1 MKTRKEK
8 DALGTVEVPA
18 ESYGGSFYVRAKKNF
33 QISGLR
39 VSPSLACAFGFIKI
53 AAAKVNAELG
63 LLDKRKSAAIQKAG
77 GEFLEGKFQEFY
89 ELDIYQAGAG
99 TPWNMTLNEILANR
113 ANEILGGRKGEYKE
127 VHPNDHVNRSQSSND
142 VMPTAMRL
150 AVLIEL
156 EKLLDAEERL
166 YSSLFKKGDQFK
178 KVLKVGRTHLQDA
191 VPVTLGQEFEAYGSA
206 LMGAQMRIHSAE
218 FELQVLGIGGT
229 AIGSGINSHPKFAGK
244 MVKELAKLSGLENL
258 SEADNKFETTH
269 SMAAFLCA
277 SSALRSLAVELIR
290 ICNDLRLMASG
301 PDAGFNEI
309 RLPEVEPGS
318 SIMPGKVNP
327 SELESMLMICTQ
339 VIGLDS
345 AICLASQKGEFE
357 LNWYTPLIA
366 CDLLH
371 QIEILTNGMTIL
383 RVDCIEGLAA
393 NEKEMRSVLEHST
406 AMATALVPKLGYDK
420 VAEMVKKAKKSK
432 RTI

>member
-1 MKTRKEK
+1 M
-8 DALGTVEVPA
+8 
-18 ESYGGSFYVRAKKNF
+18 
-33 QISGLR
+33 
-39 VSPSLACAFGFIKI
+39 
-53 AAAKVNAELG
+53 
-63 LLDKRKSAAIQKAG
+63 
-77 GEFLEGKFQEFY
+77 
-89 ELDIYQAGAG
+89 
-99 TPWNMTLNEILANR
+99 
-113 ANEILGGRKGEYKE
+113 
-127 VHPNDHVNRSQSSND
+127 
-142 VMPTAMRL
+142 
-150 AVLIEL
+150 
-156 EKLLDAEERL
+156 
-166 YSSLFKKGDQFK
+166 
-178 KVLKVGRTHLQDA
+178 GRTHLQDA

-327 SELESMLMICTQ
+327 SVLESMLMICTQ

-383 RVDCIEGLAA
+383 RVDCIDGLAA
-393 NEKEMRSVLEHST
+393 NVKEMRSVLEHST
-406 AMATALVPKLGYDK
+406 AMATLWCPSLATIRLPRWLRRRKNQSELFNRDRFTEGVYNSGVSGDFQGNGVAAGFGVGVDAGFAVKTHFPIAKIPFVSVHGSLGTAGIYRDKERRIPAVRVYRESGGECNRTDHLLNGIGVFFTIGGDDGECYRESSHIGVFVGNGRAARVGASITKVIFVGSDVPFFIGR
-420 VAEMVKKAKKSK
+420 A
-432 RTI
+432 